1 LTYELKPLEGG
12 IYMEPKER
20 SSDKAAQEMIALM
33 AKEGQ
38 QNAWDRLQA
47 QSPQCGFGK
56 QGICCRICTMGPCRI
71 TKKAPVGVCGAD
83 ADTIVARNFLRA
95 VAGGAS
101 AHSDHGRGVAE
112 VFLATA
118 RGEAP
123 DYQFK
128 DIIKLYKV
136 AEDLGVETDN
146 RSVKE
151 IALDIGKIA
160 LAEFGKPEGEQLMAR
175 RAPKPRQEIWEK
187 LGIMPRAV
195 DREVVEALHRTHMG
209 VDQDYKNIL
218 MHASRTALADGW
230 GGSMLATELQDILFG
245 TPYPGRGEVNL
256 GVLKKDE
263 VNIIVHGHEPILS
276 EMIVAASSDK
286 DLLAEARKV
295 GAKGINVAGIC
306 CTANELLMRHGVP
319 IAGNFLSQELA
330 IATGAIELMAV
341 DVQCIMQGLSEIA
354 KCFHTKLITTA
365 DKAKM
370 VGVEHVEMEEKTALN
385 TAKKVVKTAI
395 ENYANRG
402 KVNIP
407 SEKQKAVVGF
417 SHESINYMLGGRY
430 RASYRPLNDNI
441 INGRIRGVAGI
452 VGCTN
457 PKVPQ
462 DFTHITLAKELI
474 KRDVLVLTT
483 GCATIACSKQG
494 LTNPAE
500 ALEWA
505 GPGLREVCE
514 AVGIPPVLTCGSC
527 VDNSRLLVACTEI
540 VREGGLGQD
549 ISEIPAAGA
558 CLESITEKA
567 ISIGQYFVASGLLVI
582 FGKEF
587 LPISGSQNVSDYLFK
602 EIEKDLGGRWAVE
615 SDPVKAA
622 EMILEHIESKRDALG
637 INKEKERKLYDMAD
651 RRALAVD

>member
-1 LTYELKPLEGG
+1 
-12 IYMEPKER
+12 MEPKER
-20 SSDKAAQEMIALM
+20 STDKAAQEMIDYM

-47 QSPQCGFGK
+47 QMPQCGFGK

-71 TKKAPVGVCGAD
+71 TKKSPFGVCGAD

-95 VAGGAS
+95 VAAGAS

-175 RAPKPRQEIWEK
+175 RAPKPRQEIWER

-209 VDQDYKNIL
+209 VDQDYRNIL

-256 GVLKKDE
+256 GVLKKDQ

-276 EMIVAASSDK
+276 EMIVAASGDE
-286 DLLAEARKV
+286 DLLAEARKA

-330 IATGAIELMAV
+330 IATGAIEMMAV

-370 VGVEHVEMEEKTALN
+370 VGVEHVEMEEKTALT
-385 TAKKVVKTAI
+385 TAKKLVKTAI

-407 SEKQKAVVGF
+407 GEKQKAVVGF

-602 EIEKDLGGRWAVE
+602 EIEKELGGRWAVE

-622 EMILEHIESKRDALG
+622 ELIAEHIEGKRDALG

>member
-1 LTYELKPLEGG
+1 
-12 IYMEPKER
+12 MEPKER
-20 SSDKAAQEMIALM
+20 STDKAAQEMIAQM
-33 AKEGQ
+33 AKAGQ
-38 QNAWDRLQA
+38 QNAWDRLEA
-47 QSPQCGFGK
+47 QLPQCGFGK

-71 TKKAPVGVCGAD
+71 SKKAQVGVCGAD

-95 VAGGAS
+95 VAAGAS

-118 RGEAP
+118 KGEAP
-123 DYQFK
+123 DYQLK

-136 AEDLGVETDN
+136 AEDLGVNTKD
-146 RSVKE
+146 RSVKD
-151 IALDIGKIA
+151 IAKDVGEIA
-160 LAEFGKPEGEQLMAR
+160 LAEFGKPHGEQLMVR
-175 RAPKPRQEIWEK
+175 RAPKPRQEIWKK
-187 LGIMPRAV
+187 LGITPRAV

-209 VDQDYKNIL
+209 VDQDYKNII
-218 MHASRTALADGW
+218 MHTSRTALADGW

-276 EMIVAASSDK
+276 EMIVAASQDK
-286 DLLAEARKV
+286 DLLNEAEKA

-341 DVQCIMQGLSEIA
+341 DVQCVMQGLAEVA

-365 DKAKM
+365 DKAKII
-370 VGVEHVEMEEKTALN
+370 GVKHVSMEEKTALK
-385 TAKKVVKTAI
+385 TAKELVKTAT
-395 ENYANRG
+395 ENYKNRG
-402 KVNIP
+402 LVNIP
-407 SEKQKAVVGF
+407 DEKEKAVVGF
-417 SHESINYMLGGRY
+417 SHESINYILGGRY

-494 LTNPAE
+494 LTNPKK
-500 ALEWA
+500 ALELA

-540 VREGGLGQD
+540 VREGGLGED

-567 ISIGQYFVASGLLVI
+567 ISIGQYFVASGVLVV
-582 FGKEF
+582 FGEEF
-587 LPISGSQNVSDYLFK
+587 LPVSGSKNVSDYLFNG
-602 EIEKDLGGRWAVE
+602 IEKDLGGRWAVE

-622 EMILEHIESKRDALG
+622 EMILQHIESKRDALG

-651 RRALAVD
+651 RRALAIE

>member
-1 LTYELKPLEGG
+1 
-12 IYMEPKER
+12 MEPQER
-20 SSDKAAQEMIALM
+20 SVDKAAQKMIAKM
-33 AKEGQ
+33 NKAGQ
-38 QNAWDRLQA
+38 KNAWDRLEA
-47 QSPQCGFGK
+47 QLPQCGFGK

-71 TKKAPVGVCGAD
+71 TKKAPLGVCGAD
-83 ADTIVARNFLRA
+83 SDTIVARNFLRA
-95 VAGGAS
+95 VAAGAS

-118 RGEAP
+118 RGKAP
-123 DYQFK
+123 DYDFK
-128 DIIKLYKV
+128 DTVKLYKL
-136 AEDLGVETDN
+136 AQELGVESKD
-146 RSVKE
+146 RSTSE
-151 IALDIGKIA
+151 IAIDVGEIA
-160 LAEFGKPEGEQLMAR
+160 LAEFGKPEGTQLMAR
-175 RAPKPRQEIWEK
+175 RAPQPRREIWQK
-187 LGIMPRAV
+187 LNITPRAV

-256 GVLKKDE
+256 GVLKQDE

-276 EMIVAASSDK
+276 EMIVAASQSE
-286 DLLAEARKV
+286 DLLSRAEEI

-306 CTANELLMRHGVP
+306 CTANELLMRHGIP

-341 DVQCIMQGLSEIA
+341 DVQCIMQGLAEIA

-365 DKAKM
+365 DKARIL
-370 VGVEHVEMEEKTALN
+370 GVEHVPMEEKTALN
-385 TAKKVVKTAI
+385 TARELVKMAI
-395 ENYANRG
+395 DNYKNRRE
-402 KVNIP
+402 VDIP
-407 SEKQKAVVGF
+407 SEKEKVVVGF
-417 SHESINYMLGGRY
+417 SHESINYILGGRF

-441 INGRIRGVAGI
+441 INGRIRGVVGI
-452 VGCTN
+452 VGCSN

-474 KRDVLVLTT
+474 MRDVLVLTT
-483 GCATIACSKQG
+483 GCASIACSKLG
-494 LTNPAE
+494 LANPKK
-500 ALEWA
+500 ALGFA

-540 VREGGLGQD
+540 VREGDLGED
-549 ISEIPAAGA
+549 ISELPAAGA

-567 ISIGQYFVASGLLVI
+567 ISIGQYFVASGMLVVFAKELLPV
-582 FGKEF
+582 
-587 LPISGSQNVSDYLFK
+587 SGSENVCDYLFN
-602 EIEKDLGGRWAVE
+602 EIEKDLGGHWAVE
-615 SDPVKAA
+615 SDPLKAA
-622 EMILEHIESKRDALG
+622 VMILEHIENKRDALG
-637 INKEKERKLYDMAD
+637 INKQKERKLYDMAD
-651 RRALAVD
+651 RRALSVE